1 MQCYLQM
8 GVIIEVSQVNKDD
21 LKTLGQKDIYS
32 LVLFALYNLK
42 DVQEYSTL
50 SELAYVL
57 DKENLMR
64 LLDYFGG
71 TTIKI
76 PTKRE
81 LQVVINALLI
91 YQSVKVEKNSLALAL
106 SKLTDIDR
114 VQLREIKL
122 LYNQLCEIM
131 DKYYVNE

>member
-8 GVIIEVSQVNKDD
+8 GVSVEVSQVNKDD

-42 DVQEYSTL
+42 DVPEYSTL

-91 YQSVKVEKNSLALAL
+91 YQNVKVEKTSLALAL

-131 DKYYVNE
+131 DKYYINE

>member
-1 MQCYLQM
+1 M
-8 GVIIEVSQVNKDD
+8 NKEE
-21 LKTLGQKDIYS
+21 LKAMGQKDIYS

-42 DVQEYSTL
+42 DVPEYSTL
-50 SELAYVL
+50 SELVYVL
-57 DKENLMR
+57 DRENLMK

-71 TTIKI
+71 TEIKI

-91 YQSVKVEKNSLALAL
+91 YQSVKVEKTSLAFAL
-106 SKLTDIDR
+106 SKLTDIDK

-122 LYNQLCEIM
+122 LYNKLCEVM
-131 DKYYVNE
+131 DKYYING

>member
-1 MQCYLQM
+1 MLCYLQM
-8 GVIIEVSQVNKDD
+8 GVNVGGKQVNKDD
-21 LKTLGQKDIYS
+21 LKALRQKDVYS

-42 DVQEYSTL
+42 SIPEYSTI

-57 DKENLMR
+57 DKDNLMR

-81 LQVVINALLI
+81 FQVIINALLI
-91 YQSVKVEKNSLALAL
+91 YQSVKVEKQSLAFAL
-106 SKLTDIDR
+106 SKLTDVDR
-114 VQLREIKL
+114 VQLREIKQ
-122 LYNQLCEIM
+122 LYNQLCDIM
-131 DKYYVNE
+131 DKYYINE

>member
-1 MQCYLQM
+1 M
-8 GVIIEVSQVNKDD
+8 GVSIEVSQVNKDD

-42 DVQEYSTL
+42 DIPEYSTL
-50 SELAYVL
+50 SELSYVL

-91 YQSVKVEKNSLALAL
+91 YQSVKVEKTSLALAL

-131 DKYYVNE
+131 DKYYINE